1 MSRRR
6 TERKGMIL
14 LNVLIVVA
22 IAAAAVTVM
31 IVAQDIEVQRSTRL
45 HDAAQAQ
52 AYSRAGEL
60 SAIVALRRDALT
72 APAVDTMNEPWAKIG
87 QRTLDIPGGS
97 FALTIADEQAR
108 FNVNAVA
115 RGDVIPATAL
125 LVIGERAGVSRAST
139 NMIILAVTALAPLRD
154 DGLLRSAGIDP
165 ADLDRLAPYISFLP
179 AGSAVNLNTAEP
191 GLMEILLQDPVT
203 VRRLVQRRAQVPITA
218 DEAAALGP
226 PGLVG
231 ARSNHFR
238 VETDVR
244 VGDIR
249 RRTSARIDRVETPE
263 GWRVTVGARQR
274 LPAA

>member
-6 TERKGMIL
+6 DDRQGMIL
-14 LNVLIVVA
+14 LNVLVVVA

-72 APAVDTMNEPWAKIG
+72 TPTVDTMKEPWAKIG

-115 RGDVIPATAL
+115 RGDVIPATVL
-125 LVIGERAGVSRAST
+125 MVIGERVGVSRANT
-139 NMIILAVTALAPLRD
+139 NLIIVAVSALAPLRD
-154 DGLLRSAGIDP
+154 DGPLRSAGVDP
-165 ADLDRLAPYISFLP
+165 ADLDRLAPYITFLP

-191 GLMEILLQDPVT
+191 GLMEILLQDPVA
-203 VRRLVQRRAQVPITA
+203 VRRIVQRRDQVPVTA
-218 DEAAALGP
+218 QEAASLGP

-231 ARSNHFR
+231 ARSDHFR
-238 VETDVR
+238 VESDVR

-249 RRTSARIDRVETPE
+249 RRTSARIDRVKTPE
-263 GWRVTVGARQR
+263 GWRVTVASRHR
-274 LPAA
+274 LPPA